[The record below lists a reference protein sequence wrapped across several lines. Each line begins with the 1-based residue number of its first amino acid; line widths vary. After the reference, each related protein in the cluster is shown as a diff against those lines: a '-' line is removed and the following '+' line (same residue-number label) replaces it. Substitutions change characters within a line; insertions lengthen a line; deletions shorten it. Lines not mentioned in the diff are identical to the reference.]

1 MMQSEQIM
9 KGLWK
14 EFIARHDI
22 DAQSVR
28 PDILESWKRCL
39 GHVDPIQKVNRKVS
53 TEKEFGDLLERSR
66 ELLEIGGPVL
76 DALYKFVEGSG
87 FVAVLADADGYLL
100 KVIGDPEVMDAVTQ
114 INLVPGADW
123 SEAVIG
129 TNAIGTCIVADK
141 PLQIYAYEH
150 WCVCNHVGVCSGSPI
165 HDPSTGR
172 TLGVLDITA
181 SEYARV
187 HPHTLGMVVAAVGS
201 IEGQIAAKRSG
212 IRLARADNY
221 KNLIME
227 SISDGL
233 LTVDNS
239 GVITHIN
246 QRAIELLSLYGNPLG
261 ENIYGVLKKRFGK
274 QENYRELVTVLNSQE
289 NVDGEFVTIFTSSG
303 VIKCTVIYRCMW
315 ENDVV
320 TGKTLVIQEISR
332 IRRIIN
338 RVAGNRAQTVFS
350 DLVGKNRQF
359 LECVEMAKRA
369 AKTASNVLLTGES
382 GTGKDLFSQAIHN
395 ASTRMGES
403 YIAINCAAIPRDLL
417 GSELFGYTGGA
428 FTGAS
433 RSGNPGKFELADQ
446 GTIFLDEIG
455 EMPLEMQASLLRVL
469 EEKAITR
476 IGGRDP
482 ISVDVRIIAA
492 TNKDIEKEVERGNF
506 RYDLFYRLDV
516 ISIKLPPLRERR
528 DDIPMLVEHLARKIG
543 TTMNKEIRRIDP
555 GFIDVCIDCN
565 WPGNVREL
573 QNMIEKALSF
583 TSGPVLSA
591 GDLPPQWFEGLHRSG
606 AQPASPWDRKLRDAG
621 TSAERRVIME
631 AIAKNRG
638 NKCMA
643 ARELGIARSS
653 LYRKLKE
660 TSI

>member
-1 MMQSEQIM
+1 MMHSEQRM
-9 KGLWK
+9 KNLWK
-14 EFIARHDI
+14 DFVTEHGI

-28 PDILESWKRCL
+28 PEILDSWKRCL
-39 GHVDPIQKVNRKVS
+39 GRVDPFQKANQKVS

-66 ELLEIGGPVL
+66 ELLEIGGPVV

-87 FVAVLADADGYLL
+87 FVAVLSDANGYLL
-100 KVIGDPEVMDAVTQ
+100 KVIGDPDVMDAVTQ

-123 SEAVIG
+123 SESVIG

-150 WCVCNHVGVCSGSPI
+150 WCVCNHVGVCSASPI

-201 IEGQIAAKRSG
+201 VEGQIAAKRSG
-212 IRLARADNY
+212 IRSERADKY

-261 ENIYGVLKKRFGK
+261 ENIYGVLKKRFGR
-274 QENYRELVTVLNSQE
+274 QENYKELVTVLNSRE
-289 NVDGEFVTIFTSSG
+289 NVDGEFVTIYTSSG

-315 ENDVV
+315 ENDAV

-350 DLVGKNRQF
+350 DIVGKNTQF

-395 ASTRMGES
+395 ASTRMDES
-403 YIAINCAAIPRDLL
+403 YIAINCAGIPRDLL

-428 FTGAS
+428 FTGAN
-433 RSGNPGKFELADQ
+433 RSGNPGKFELADH
-446 GTIFLDEIG
+446 GTIFFDEIG

-476 IGGRDP
+476 IGGRDS

-492 TNKDIEKEVERGNF
+492 TNKDIKREVERGNF

-516 ISIKLPPLRERR
+516 LSIKLPPLRERR
-528 DDIPMLVEHLARKIG
+528 DDIPLLIDHLARKIVA
-543 TTMNKEIRRIDP
+543 TLNKEIRRIDP
-555 GFIDVCIDCN
+555 GFIDVCIDCD

-573 QNMIEKALSF
+573 QNIIEKALSF
-583 TSGPVLSA
+583 TSGPILSIS
-591 GDLPPQWFEGLHRSG
+591 DLPPQWFEGLHRTG
-606 AQPASPWDRKLRDAG
+606 AQPAGRGERKLREAG
-621 TSAERRVIME
+621 SLAERRVIME

-660 TSI
+660 MRV

>member
-1 MMQSEQIM
+1 MMPSEQSM
-9 KGLWK
+9 KSLWK
-14 EFIARHDI
+14 DFIARHDI

-39 GHVDPIQKVNRKVS
+39 GRVDPFQKVNRKVS
-53 TEKEFGDLLERSR
+53 TEKEFSDLLERSR

-87 FVAVLADADGYLL
+87 FVAVLSDADGFLL

-123 SEAVIG
+123 SESVIG
-129 TNAIGTCIVADK
+129 TNAIGTSIVADK

-212 IRLARADNY
+212 IRLERADNY

-239 GVITHIN
+239 GTITHIN

-274 QENYRELVTVLNSQE
+274 QENYKELVTVLNSQE
-289 NVDGEFVTIFTSSG
+289 NVDGEFVTIYTSSG

-350 DLVGKNRQF
+350 DLVGKNKQF

-428 FTGAS
+428 FTGAN
-433 RSGNPGKFELADQ
+433 RGGNPGKFELADH

-492 TNKDIEKEVERGNF
+492 TNKDIEREVERGNF

-528 DDIPMLVEHLARKIG
+528 DDIPMLVEHLARKIVA
-543 TTMNKEIRRIDP
+543 TMNKEIRRIDP
-555 GFIDVCIDCN
+555 GFTDVCIDCN

-583 TSGPVLSA
+583 TSGPILSTS
-591 GDLPPQWFEGLHRSG
+591 DLPPQWFEGLHRVG
-606 AQPASPWDRKLRDAG
+606 AQPASPWERKLREAG
-621 TSAERRVIME
+621 SSAERRVIME

-660 TSI
+660 MSV

>member
-1 MMQSEQIM
+1 MQSEQGM
-9 KGLWK
+9 KSLWK
-14 EFIARHDI
+14 DFVAERDI
-22 DAQSVR
+22 DARSVR
-28 PDILESWKRCL
+28 PEILDSWERCR
-39 GHVDPIQKVNRKVS
+39 GRVDPFQKVNRKIS
-53 TEKEFGDLLERSR
+53 TGKEFNEVLERSR
-66 ELLEIGGPVL
+66 ELLEIGGPVV
-76 DALYKFVEGSG
+76 DALYKFVKGSG
-87 FVAVLADADGYLL
+87 FVAVLSDADGYLL

-114 INLVPGADW
+114 INLVPGSDW
-123 SEAVIG
+123 SEPVIG
-129 TNAIGTCIVADK
+129 TNAIGTSIVADR

-150 WCVCNHVGVCSGSPI
+150 WCVCNHVGVCSASPI
-165 HDPSTGR
+165 HDPTTGR

-201 IEGQIAAKRSG
+201 VEGQIAAKRSG
-212 IRLARADNY
+212 IRLERADKH

-233 LTVDNS
+233 LTMDNS

-246 QRAIELLSLYGNPLG
+246 QRAVELLSLYGNPLG
-261 ENIYGVLKKRFGK
+261 ESIYGVLKKRFGK
-274 QENYRELVTVLNSQE
+274 QENYKELVNVLNSRE
-289 NVDGEFVTIFTSSG
+289 NVDGEFVTIYTSSG
-303 VIKCTVIYRCMW
+303 VIKCTVVYRCMW

-350 DLVGKNRQF
+350 DIVGKNVRF
-359 LECVEMAKRA
+359 MECVEMAKRA
-369 AKTASNVLLTGES
+369 AKTSSNVLLTGES

-395 ASTRMGES
+395 ASTRMDES

-428 FTGAS
+428 FTGAN

-446 GTIFLDEIG
+446 GTIFFDEIG

-476 IGGRDP
+476 IGGRDS

-492 TNKDIEKEVERGNF
+492 TNKDIGREVEKGNF

-528 DDIPMLVEHLARKIG
+528 DDIPLLIEHLARKIMA
-543 TTMNKEIRRIDP
+543 TLNKEIRRIDP
-555 GFIDVCIDCN
+555 GFIDICVESD

-573 QNMIEKALSF
+573 QNMIEKALNF
-583 TSGPVLSA
+583 ASGPVLSIS
-591 GDLPPQWFEGLHRSG
+591 DLPPQWFEGLHRTAADPDG
-606 AQPASPWDRKLRDAG
+606 REERKLKEAG
-621 TSAERRVIME
+621 SMAERRIIME
-631 AIAKNRG
+631 SIAKNRG

-643 ARELGIARSS
+643 ARDLGIARSS

-660 TSI
+660 MKV